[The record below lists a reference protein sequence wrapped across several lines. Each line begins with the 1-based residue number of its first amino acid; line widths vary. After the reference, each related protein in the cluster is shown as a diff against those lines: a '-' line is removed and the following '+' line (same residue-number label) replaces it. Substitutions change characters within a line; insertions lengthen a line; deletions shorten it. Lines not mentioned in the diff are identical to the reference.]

1 MKQAYIKKVKR
12 ALICPAKMKK
22 VLLRDLEEIF
32 SFAAEHGESEAEVIT
47 RLGTAKEYA
56 KATEEQLGI
65 DRKTLLRRRVLWG
78 ALPPALLTP
87 VFFLLYR
94 IAAPFTIKS
103 NQMSVGI
110 IGGADGPTSIMVT
123 TAPASPYTVYILLA
137 LCILCAAA
145 AIAVLIWFLVK
156 K

>member
-32 SFAAEHGESEAEVIT
+32 SSAAEHGESEAEVIA
-47 RLGTAKEYA
+47 RLGSPDDYA
-56 KATEEQLGI
+56 KAMEESLGI
-65 DRKTLLRRRVLWG
+65 DRKRILRRCALLG
-78 ALPPALLTP
+78 ILPPALLAP

-123 TAPASPYTVYILLA
+123 TAPASPYTVYIPLA

-145 AIAVLIWFLVK
+145 AVVALIWFLVK